1 MATLG
6 TQPKCPDGWGGIYP
20 NCVQLNA
27 PSLTPT
33 PSAPKKTWSGGGLAV
48 PQKPAATTPAA
59 SRVSGGGTMT
69 IPSMPSGAQTSWGPS
84 ALTRPEL
91 TPINPQAAY
100 DPEIARTLASQR
112 SYGEDLKAG
121 TGFAQDVMTQQTRD
135 TLESELQQAK
145 AASIAQG
152 IPFDEAAF
160 RARGLQSINKAQAGV
175 TLGREAQLG
184 EALKSEAGQ
193 AAGQAGER
201 TSRMDLDLRR
211 DVSENEL
218 ALDRY
223 GKDIQKYSADA
234 AAATAANNALMDF
247 YSRLAGGIFSS
258 VGSAASVGGNSYS
271 FG

>member
-6 TQPKCPDGWGGIYP
+6 VQPKCPTGFGGIYP
-20 NCVQLNA
+20 NCVQLDK

-33 PSAPKKTWSGGGLAV
+33 PTTKPTGAKGGLV
-48 PQKPAATTPAA
+48 VKKPPVATSAGTA
-59 SRVSGGGTMT
+59 GGGTAGNFT
-69 IPSMPSGAQTSWGPS
+69 LPSMPAGAQASWSPS
-84 ALTRPEL
+84 SVQRPDL

-100 DPEIARTLASQR
+100 DPEMARTLASQR
-112 SYGEDLKAG
+112 SYAQDLKAG
-121 TGFAQDVMTQQTRD
+121 TGFAADVMTQQTRD

-184 EALKSEAGQ
+184 EAIKTEGGQ

-258 VGSAASVGGNSYS
+258 VGSAASIGGNNYS